1 MNRPSDL
8 QRAVYIQLARIPGG
22 DQHSACSI
30 LLKSR
35 CADPF
40 WTGIGLTSHELQIQ
54 KQHMRK
60 DRQTFSNSIAE
71 ELKLNG

>member
-22 DQHSACSI
+22 DQHSACWI

-40 WTGIGLTSHELQIQ
+40 WTGIGLASHELQIQ
-54 KQHMRK
+54 KQHTRTGK
-60 DRQTFSNSIAE
+60 QKPSNAIVE
-71 ELKLNG
+71 ELKPRR